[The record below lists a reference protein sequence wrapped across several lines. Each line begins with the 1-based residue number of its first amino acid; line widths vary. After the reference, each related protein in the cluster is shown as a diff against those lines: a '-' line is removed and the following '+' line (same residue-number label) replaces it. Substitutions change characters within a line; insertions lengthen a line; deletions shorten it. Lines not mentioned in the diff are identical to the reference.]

1 MVAAFTRRPVKS
13 QGDLCPGR
21 YLRFYNLQAAASF
34 VAIDDE
40 RLDVPKGH
48 QILHMITHMLL
59 YGPVDLARLNWWE
72 ARHVQAVKDPVK
84 RTRQNE
90 NFLQEMT
97 PVVSRTEVV
106 YAAAGYESS
115 PKWRAAWAHLFVCL
129 FVVCF
134 TAPRPVVLCWTSRSG
149 GVRFPA
155 SGRPEPIP
163 RGMDGAR
170 EPLSW
175 AQFG

>member
-34 VAIDDE
+34 VGIDDE

-84 RTRQNE
+84 RTRQND
-90 NFLQEMT
+90 NFLHEMT

-115 PKWRAAWAHLFVCL
+115 PKWRAAPAHH
-129 FVVCF
+129 
-134 TAPRPVVLCWTSRSG
+134 APAHANQSFCGSTCSIYRSTC
-149 GVRFPA
+149 VAPK
-155 SGRPEPIP
+155 
-163 RGMDGAR
+163 
-170 EPLSW
+170 
-175 AQFG
+175 